1 MHNKQKQS
9 ISKVLSDALNHVSIV
24 AGVKGSGARVKVFRH
39 NDMSHLERL
48 LRFSIAEGQPRT
60 RRPWKKVRFLLGG

>member
-1 MHNKQKQS
+1 M
-9 ISKVLSDALNHVSIV
+9 LSDALNHVSIV